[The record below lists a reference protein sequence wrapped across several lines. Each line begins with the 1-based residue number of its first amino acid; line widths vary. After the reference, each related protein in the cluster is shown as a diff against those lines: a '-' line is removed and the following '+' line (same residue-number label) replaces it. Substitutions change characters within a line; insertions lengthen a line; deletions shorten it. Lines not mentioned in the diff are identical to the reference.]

1 MSEHIDSSHIQ
12 RIEEKLAHME
22 RTMQQLEQATL
33 DQELR
38 LERLQS
44 AVSARPRPAQKE
56 RFVASDIF
64 NSSRH

>member
-44 AVSARPRPAQKE
+44 LFLQDRDQPKK
-56 RFVASDIF
+56 SDL
-64 NSSRH
+64 